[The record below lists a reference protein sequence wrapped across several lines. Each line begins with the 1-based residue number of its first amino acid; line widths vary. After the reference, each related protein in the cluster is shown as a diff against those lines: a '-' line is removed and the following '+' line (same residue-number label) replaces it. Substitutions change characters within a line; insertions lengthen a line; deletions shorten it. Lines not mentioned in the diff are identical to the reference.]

1 MKSNFIHVCF
11 VIDESS
17 SMYASKKDVIEGFR
31 KIIDEQKANKEGT
44 CAVSIFRFSSLVK
57 PADFIMEDVN
67 EVSNNLYYSPS
78 GCTALYDGV
87 GTAIDEIGKVL
98 SNMPEDQR
106 PEKNLIVI
114 MTDGEE
120 NSSREYQPSRIKE
133 MIKHQEDKYNW
144 TFLYIGTDITN
155 TQDADRIGIG
165 RRFATTRGK
174 LGKSYDTINSVMSCY
189 RMTKGDAAL
198 KGATMDMF
206 LNAEITANN
215 QEYSKDTGINID

>member
-17 SMYASKKDVIEGFR
+17 SMYTSVSDVVEGFK
-31 KIIDEQKANKEGT
+31 KIIDEQKANVEGD
-44 CAVSIFRFSSLVK
+44 CAISIFRFATTVR
-57 PADFIMEDVN
+57 PADFIMRDVKEVGN
-67 EVSNNLYYSPS
+67 ELSYNPS

-98 SNMPEDQR
+98 NDMPEEQR

-120 NSSREYQPSRIKE
+120 NSSREYQPSRIRE

-144 TFLYIGTDITN
+144 TFLYIGTDISN
-155 TQDADRIGIG
+155 TQDADRIGISRKMG
-165 RRFATTRGK
+165 SIRSK
-174 LGKSYDTINSVMSCY
+174 LGKNYDTINTITSCY
-189 RMTKGDAAL
+189 RATKGLAADRYAVMDSCLDASL
-198 KGATMDMF
+198 SAT
-206 LNAEITANN
+206 NAEYEAD
-215 QEYSKDTGINID
+215 SGIKIS

>member
-1 MKSNFIHVCF
+1 MK
-11 VIDESS
+11 
-17 SMYASKKDVIEGFR
+17 
-31 KIIDEQKANKEGT
+31 
-44 CAVSIFRFSSLVK
+44 
-57 PADFIMEDVN
+57 DVN
-67 EVSNNLYYSPS
+67 EVSSFLRYHPS

-98 SNMPEDQR
+98 ADMPEDQR

-206 LNAEITANN
+206 LDAEITANN
-215 QEYSKDTGINID
+215 LEYSKDTGINID